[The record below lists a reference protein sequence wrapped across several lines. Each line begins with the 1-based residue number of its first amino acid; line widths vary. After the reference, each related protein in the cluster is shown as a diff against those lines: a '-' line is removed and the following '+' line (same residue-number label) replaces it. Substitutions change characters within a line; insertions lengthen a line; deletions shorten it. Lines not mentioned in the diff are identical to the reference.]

1 MKQINEH
8 EQDLIERYFEGAL
21 SGPERKEFDRSL
33 DDPNFREAMEFHYNL
48 LRVLKKERDR
58 HPLKQLF
65 REEEKKIAG
74 TARQESG
81 KKTGAKIPQGVR
93 IRPIRRW
100 MAVAASVI
108 ILVIPAYFIYLN
120 SIDDPRSALAQE
132 FLELPRRSVQAGG
145 GAAANLEQGKDAFFN
160 GDYSLAIKSLEGIP
174 PNQEGYA
181 EARILTAYAFFKKEQ
196 YPDAVATFGQL
207 LKDEEL
213 FIQLPDRY
221 RDQKQIRW
229 ARMLAYYAAGQTAE
243 YQSEMDYFQSVGD
256 MFYRNKAVEFQ
267 RRAEGGEEQ

>member
-21 SGPERKEFDRSL
+21 SGPERTEFDRSL
-33 DDPNFREAMEFHYNL
+33 DDPNFREAMEFHYKL

-65 REEEKKIAG
+65 REEEKKITG
-74 TARQESG
+74 TAREESG

-132 FLELPRRSVQAGG
+132 FIELPNRSIQAGG
-145 GAAANLEQGKDAFFN
+145 GSAASLEEGKNAFFN
-160 GDYSLAIKSLEGIP
+160 GNYAEAIQSLANIP
-174 PNQEGYA
+174 PNQVGYA
-181 EARILTAYAFFKKEQ
+181 EARILTAYAHFKMKQ
-196 YPDAVATFGQL
+196 YSEAIAAFDQVLNDQ
-207 LKDEEL
+207 EL
-213 FIQLPDRY
+213 FIQLPDQF
-221 RDQKQIRW
+221 RDHKQIRW
-229 ARMLAYYAAGQTAE
+229 DRLLAYYAAGQTAE
-243 YQSEMDYFQSVGD
+243 YQSEMDYFQSVGE